1 MECKQK
7 IYITSIT
14 SIIII
19 IALIL
24 ILVAPLVRK
33 IKSLSLNLIE
43 KKSLMSSYEK
53 RGGDYLKNLKNKY
66 IELEPQISKINKSF
80 IDSDQVIDFILAV
93 EKAAALTNNYLEIK
107 EISSSTEEKDQ
118 ILSFQI
124 SLWGNFSN
132 LIKFLVQLE
141 NMDYFVDS
149 GSLQI
154 TKIEEKSLKNLT
166 DKGIMVSA
174 EDIKSVISIKTYTNN
189 K

>member
-1 MECKQK
+1 MNCKQK

-14 SIIII
+14 SAIII

-24 ILVAPLVRK
+24 ILVTPPVKK
-33 IKSLSLNLIE
+33 IKSLSANLVE
-43 KKSLMSSYEK
+43 KKSLTSTYEK

-80 IDSDQVIDFILAV
+80 IDSGRVIDFILAV

-107 EISSSTEEKDQ
+107 EISS
-118 ILSFQI
+118 FQI
-124 SLWGNFSN
+124 SLWGSFSN
-132 LIKFLVQLE
+132 LIKFLAQLE

-149 GSLQI
+149 DSLQI
-154 TKIEEKSLKNLT
+154 TKIGEKSLKDLI
-166 DKGIMVSA
+166 DKGIIVSTG
-174 EDIKSVISIKTYTNN
+174 DIKSVINIKTYTN

>member
-1 MECKQK
+1 MNCKQK
-7 IYITSIT
+7 IYITSIAST
-14 SIIII
+14 III
-19 IALIL
+19 IALVL
-24 ILVAPLVRK
+24 ILVAPLVEK
-33 IKSLSLNLIE
+33 IKSLSVNLIE
-43 KKSLMSSYEK
+43 KKGLMSSYEK

-80 IDSDQVIDFILAV
+80 IDSGRVIDFILAV
-93 EKAAALTNNYLEIK
+93 EQAAALTNNYLEIK
-107 EISSSTEEKDQ
+107 EISSSTEEK
-118 ILSFQI
+118 ILSFQV
-124 SLWGNFSN
+124 SLWGSFSN
-132 LIKFLVQLE
+132 LIKFLVRLE

-174 EDIKSVISIKTYTNN
+174 EDIKSVISIKAYAN